1 MYYNV
6 VIKDSD
12 GYSWNNE
19 LIFNFGNDM
28 KKVLEFCEIVLKTS
42 NNVVE
47 ILQFVDNESED

>member
-19 LIFNFGNDM
+19 LIFHFENDM
-28 KKVLEFCEIVLKTS
+28 QKALEFCEIVLKTS
-42 NNVVE
+42 NNFVE
-47 ILQFVDNESED
+47 ILPFVDNESED